1 MSAKTKKLTYG
12 IIALFVCGVIVVAS
26 LIALV
31 NLKQAQNNHDVRRG
45 PGIGERQFQLVDN
58 SLINYVN
65 LTTTLIQRE
74 GAHPFHISFKLENIT
89 YVF

>member
-1 MSAKTKKLTYG
+1 MSAKTKKLTYA
-12 IIALFVCGVIVVAS
+12 IIALFVCLIVILAS

-31 NLKQAQNNHDVRRG
+31 NLKRSQNDSQIRRG

-74 GAHPFHISFKLENIT
+74 GAHPDAGRAMGWRRVMHT
-89 YVF
+89 